1 MLSNGLMLAQAA
13 EEAATKSLFD
23 YIRSGGPIGYLII
36 FLSFVAVGL
45 FIAQLVVLRRA
56 RLAPDNVVRELQG
69 HLERHDVPAALAFC
83 RLPDANC
90 FLTRLFGG
98 AILRCQRSAFGFL
111 ELKSALEEAGQRE
124 TGRLYRATDGIG
136 LIAAVAPMLGLLG
149 TVVGMVG
156 AFDTISSTE
165 GVAKP
170 GQLAGDISV
179 ALITTVEGLCVAIP
193 ATMAYSWLR
202 NRIDGVVAEV
212 GEVIEALASLIE
224 GAKAQGTP
232 ASGAAQGARPR
243 PQPAPAPGREAS
255 RA

>member
-1 MLSNGLMLAQAA
+1 MLAQAG
-13 EEAATKSLFD
+13 EETATKSLFD

-36 FLSFVAVGL
+36 FLSFVALGL

-56 RLAPDNVVRELQG
+56 RLAPDSVVRELQG
-69 HLERHDVPAALAFC
+69 HLERHDVQGALAFC
-83 RLPDANC
+83 RLPDAAC

-124 TGRLYRATDGIG
+124 TARLYRATDGIG

-193 ATMAYSWLR
+193 ATMAFSWLR

-212 GEVIEALASLIE
+212 GEVIEAMASLIE
-224 GAKAQGTP
+224 GSKG
-232 ASGAAQGARPR
+232 QGAQAGGATPRPR
-243 PQPAPAPGREAS
+243 PQPAPAREAS

>member
-1 MLSNGLMLAQAA
+1 MLGLGFVLAQSG
-13 EEAATKSLFD
+13 EGVATKSLFD

-45 FIAQLVVLRRA
+45 FIAQMVVLRRV

-69 HLERHDVPAALAFC
+69 HLERHDVPGALAFC
-83 RLPDANC
+83 RLPDAGC

-124 TGRLYRATDGIG
+124 TARLYRATDGIG

-156 AFDTISSTE
+156 AFDTISATD

-193 ATMAYSWLR
+193 ATMAYSRLR
-202 NRIDGVVAEV
+202 NRIDAAVAEV
-212 GEVIEALASLIE
+212 SEIIEGLASLIE
-224 GAKAQGTP
+224 GAKPQAGAP
-232 ASGAAQGARPR
+232 GAAAPRPR
-243 PQPAPAPGREAS
+243 PQPAPPGPREAT